1 MARLIQVL
9 SVFSRVGV
17 LSVKPPTFTSGCKF
31 ASRSGGA
38 QWFGGRASNSAS
50 VYDEGMSGEDQ
61 GLEDVEDKLQALA
74 E

>member
-9 SVFSRVGV
+9 SVFSRVGI
-17 LSVKPPTFTSGCKF
+17 LSVEPPTFISGCRF

-38 QWFGGRASNSAS
+38 PWIGGRASNRAW
-50 VYDEGMSGEDQ
+50 VYDEGMSGEDP
-61 GLEDVEDKLQALA
+61 GMEDVEDKLQALA